1 MVLHISSIFIIFHSS
16 VDVTNSGKT
25 IQTVEVYNIRKKEE
39 KINCGLVY
47 IIVPHLEKLFG
58 QLTVFHRRNRINLS
72 IP

>member
-39 KINCGLVY
+39 K
-47 IIVPHLEKLFG
+47 
-58 QLTVFHRRNRINLS
+58 LTVDLFT
-72 IP
+72 